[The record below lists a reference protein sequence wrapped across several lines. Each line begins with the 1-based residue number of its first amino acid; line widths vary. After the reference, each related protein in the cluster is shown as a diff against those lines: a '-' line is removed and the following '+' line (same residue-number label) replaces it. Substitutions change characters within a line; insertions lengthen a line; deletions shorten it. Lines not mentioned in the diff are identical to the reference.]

1 MIITTRFNDMSV
13 TDVTEKWRVKVKF
26 NDFVVTD
33 VTENWHVK
41 VLMLKGEK
49 GDTGDAGD
57 YSALRNKP
65 QINGVT
71 LVGNKTASDLNL
83 ATEAD
88 LEDVQS
94 DIADLQT
101 AVGNNTSDI
110 TDLQTDVGNNTGDIS
125 DLQTAVGN
133 NTSDISDLQT
143 AVSTKADAS
152 DLEDLEAEVALKA
165 DASDLDLY
173 VPKSGGTM
181 TGALV
186 ANGKHNMFAY
196 MPYSFTTNGGSD
208 TTGYARIATI
218 EITNSWATAPIEF
231 KVLRR
236 NSRTP
241 ITLTVLFSGGSGTDP
256 NITSFYYEGDTY
268 YSINAF
274 LTKTSAGVWDVYL
287 NKTEAADSLTVYTYV
302 PNFMQVRC
310 RVTYSNSLLTS
321 VPSGAVMATL
331 TPPPAIGVGNPQ
343 MVRFNVA
350 NGTPKTITASSE
362 CALLISS
369 TGWATNIRSG
379 LWFIAGYS
387 DSSRADIT
395 TIKSASAISI
405 TGTSGLAWT
414 ITNTQSGTTADI
426 TVLVLWGAVPTV
438 S

>member
-26 NDFVVTD
+26 NEFVVTD

-57 YSALRNKP
+57 YSTLRNRP

-83 ATEAD
+83 ATETD

-110 TDLQTDVGNNTGDIS
+110 SDLQTDVGNNTR
-125 DLQTAVGN
+125 
-133 NTSDISDLQT
+133 DISDLQT

-152 DLEDLEAEVALKA
+152 DLEDLESEVALKA

-181 TGALV
+181 TGPLV
-186 ANGKHNMFAY
+186 LNGKNNHFDY
-196 MPYSFTTNGGSD
+196 MPYSWYATGGS
-208 TTGYARIATI
+208 TAGWSRIATI
-218 EITNSWATAPIEF
+218 TIIDTQADAPIEF
-231 KVLRR
+231 LVQRR
-236 NSRTP
+236 HDGVSVKLSVMFAGGNTTDP
-241 ITLTVLFSGGSGTDP
+241 TLESFYCDDISGTRS
-256 NITSFYYEGDTY
+256 TSPFQ
-268 YSINAF
+268 AF
-274 LTKTSAGVWDVYL
+274 IYKTGTSTWDVYVY
-287 NKTEAADSLTVYTYV
+287 DSTRYCSIGVYALLSRYAQLGANITYA
-302 PNFMQVRC
+302 NE
-310 RVTYSNSLLTS
+310 SLSS
-321 VPSGAVMATL
+321 VPSGAVMATPV
-331 TPPPAIGVGNPQ
+331 PPPSIGVGNPQ

-350 NGTPKTITASSE
+350 NGSPKRITASSE

-395 TIKSASAISI
+395 TLKTASGI
-405 TGTSGLAWT
+405 TITPVSGALAWD

-426 TVLVLWGAVPTV
+426 TVLVLWGAIPTV